1 MLDQLKAFFA
11 DLAGGDKTPAH
22 FDRSDYRLAAAALMV
37 HVATLGGEL
46 SPAAHKTLHEV
57 IANRFELDDALT
69 EELIGAAVEADR
81 EAVDFYQF
89 TSLLMRALNE
99 EGRARVI
106 EMMWEVVFAD
116 GAVNE
121 FEDNIMWRVA
131 DLLAVPARERVN
143 LRRQV
148 GGARAGADEAS

>member
-1 MLDQLKAFFA
+1 MLKEIKEFFA

-22 FDRSDYRLAAAALMV
+22 FERGDYRLAAAALMV

-57 IANRFELDDALT
+57 IAKRFELDAELT
-69 EELIGAAVEADR
+69 EELINAAVAADR

-89 TSLLMRALNE
+89 TSLLMRTLNE

-116 GAVNE
+116 GRVNE

-131 DLLAVPARERVN
+131 DLLAVPARERVT
-143 LRRQV
+143 LRQQV
-148 GGARAGADEAS
+148 GTRAGADDTP